1 MPLVEGKILQHK
13 IQLIRVEGNNGGHMY
28 SDVIDQNIK
37 SAGYFCNI
45 TNRMTGSDK
54 SKMTRMVQ
62 YAPEIKQ
69 LYFIGDKNA
78 GKEYREFMAE
88 VTSLSVE
95 GKNDHDDAPDSLAM
109 LIDFW
114 KGDAGWCEPM
124 QRPW

>member
-1 MPLVEGKILQHK
+1 
-13 IQLIRVEGNNGGHMY
+13 
-28 SDVIDQNIK
+28 
-37 SAGYFCNI
+37 
-45 TNRMTGSDK
+45 
-54 SKMTRMVQ
+54 
-62 YAPEIKQ
+62 
-69 LYFIGDKNA
+69 
-78 GKEYREFMAE
+78 MAE